1 VKKLH
6 EDLETETIKSSVFRH
21 KLMFFENNLLKEIEE
36 NVLAARDSNTTVISN
51 LNEELNELS
60 KKLTILH
67 DKDKELSQQL
77 STMRYI

>member
-6 EDLETETIKSSVFRH
+6 IDLETETIKSSVFRH

-36 NVLAARDSNTTVISN
+36 NVLAARDSNMIVISK

-60 KKLTILH
+60 KKLDILH
-67 DKDKELSQQL
+67 SKDKELSQKF
-77 STMRYI
+77 STMK